1 MDPRIN
7 PEDDAGETSIKKDHT
22 MKIGMGYDS
31 HRFIDGDHVMIG
43 GVKIPHDKGIQSH
56 SDGDV
61 LLHAIGDALLGAAA
75 LGDLGRHFPDTDP
88 NYKNA
93 NSSDLVKQIHSML
106 KEMSYRIGNIDATV
120 ITEKPKL
127 RNYIDPMREHIAA
140 LLEINVDNV
149 SVKAT
154 TNEKMGWI
162 GREEGIAAQ
171 AVVLINKITN
181 L

>member
-1 MDPRIN
+1 
-7 PEDDAGETSIKKDHT
+7 
-22 MKIGMGYDS
+22 MKIGIGYDS

-43 GVKIPHDKGIQSH
+43 GIKIPHDKGIKAH

-88 NYKNA
+88 TYKNA
-93 NSSDLVKQIHSML
+93 DSSELL
-106 KEMSYRIGNIDATV
+106 KHIFNHIKKKSYRIGNIDATV
-120 ITEKPKL
+120 IVEKPKL
-127 RNYIDPMREHIAA
+127 LNHIDSMRQHIAA
-140 LLEINVDNV
+140 LFDIAIDCV

-171 AVVLINKITN
+171 AAVLLLK
-181 L
+181 